1 MHASLTPRERV
12 IRALLGQPI
21 DRIPFTAYE
30 NKLPWGRVERE
41 LRQDG
46 LCIVY
51 RRASFYTAATPNC
64 VRATR
69 EVKRGGQTEVY
80 TKIET
85 PAGFLTSVHIDRGDN
100 LPWRMKYLFA
110 SPDDYAPL
118 AAYLRDMQFTPN
130 YDAVRQKE
138 EEGGGDFF
146 VRGSLGYSPLHD
158 LMLIYM
164 GLERFSSEWADRRS
178 KVLELYEVL
187 WEKRRAL
194 YPLAVAAPM
203 LAFNICG
210 NVTAS
215 VVSPKLFRD
224 YYLPCYTE
232 AAEALHHGGKLVG
245 VHMDG
250 LTKLY
255 AADLCDS
262 PLDYIEAL
270 TPPPDCD
277 VSVAEAHQFWPDK
290 ILWVNF
296 PSSVHLESLDRIRQ
310 VTRALLTEARPHRR
324 FLLGITEDVPPN
336 RWADNFRAIL
346 DEVNRHKV

>member
-1 MHASLTPRERV
+1 M
-12 IRALLGQPI
+12 LGQPI

-51 RRASFYTAATPNC
+51 RRTSFYTRATLNC
-64 VRATR
+64 VRTTR
-69 EVKRGGQTEVY
+69 ETKRDGRTEVH
-80 TKIET
+80 TQIET
-85 PAGFLTSVHIDRGDN
+85 PAGILTSVHVDRGDN
-100 LPWRMKYLFA
+100 LPWRLKYLFT
-110 SPDDYAPL
+110 SPDDYTPL
-118 AAYLRDMQFTPN
+118 KAYFQDMQFTPD

-138 EEGGGDFF
+138 QEGGGDFF
-146 VRGSLGYSPLHD
+146 VRGALGYSPLHD

-164 GLERFSSEWADRRS
+164 GLERFSYEWADHRS

-187 WEKRRAL
+187 WENRRKL
-194 YPLAVAAPM
+194 YPLASASPM

-215 VVSPKLFRD
+215 VVSPGMFRE
-224 YYLPCYTE
+224 YYLPCYGE
-232 AAEALHHGGKLVG
+232 AAEALHRTGKLVG

-250 LTKLY
+250 LTKPY
-255 AADLCDS
+255 AQDLRES
-262 PLDYIEAL
+262 SLDYIEAL

-277 VSVAEAHQFWPDK
+277 VSVTEAHQFWPDK

-310 VTRALLTEARPHRR
+310 VTRQLLVEARPHRK
-324 FLLGITEDVPPN
+324 FLLAITEDVPPD
-336 RWADNFRAIL
+336 RWADNLRAIL
-346 DEVNRHKV
+346 DEVNRHTM

>member
-1 MHASLTPRERV
+1 MNLTPQQRV
-12 IRALLGQPI
+12 TRALLGQPV

-30 NKLPWGRVERE
+30 NKLSWGRAERE
-41 LRQDG
+41 LRNDG

-51 RRASFYTAATPNC
+51 RRTSFYSTTTPKC
-64 VRATR
+64 VRTTR
-69 EVKRGGQTEVY
+69 EMQRDGQTEVH
-80 TKIET
+80 TQIET
-85 PAGFLTSVHIDRGDN
+85 PAGILTSVHIDRGEA
-100 LPWRMKYLFA
+100 LPWHMKYLFA

-118 AAYLRDMQFTPN
+118 EAYLRDMQFAPN

-138 EEGGGDFF
+138 QEGGGDFF
-146 VRGSLGYSPLHD
+146 VRGGLGYSPLHD
-158 LMLIYM
+158 LMLMYM
-164 GLERFSSEWADRRS
+164 GLERFSYEWADRRP

-194 YPLAVAAPM
+194 YPLAVAAPL

-215 VVSPKLFRD
+215 VVSPKMFRD
-224 YYLPCYTE
+224 YYLPCYVET
-232 AAEALHHGGKLVG
+232 AEALHCGGKLVG

-250 LTKLY
+250 LTRPY
-255 AADLCDS
+255 AADLRES

-290 ILWVNF
+290 ILWMNF
-296 PSSVHLESLDRIRQ
+296 PSSVHLESLERIRQ
-310 VTRALLTEARPHRR
+310 VTRQLLAEARSHRR
-324 FLLGITEDVPPN
+324 FLLAITEAVPPD

-346 DEVNRHKV
+346 DEVNRHTV